1 MRISDWSS
9 DVCSSD
15 LRDLGISY
23 VQTGL
28 AIDPH
33 TPASGGMRFVPKSHL
48 CGDLEMEIAGP
59 VLAAALADDALRA
72 VGLDRASAVDLVLEP
87 GDLALW
93 SPDLVHGSG
102 MNRAD
107 HQRRLYIDLKSTR
120 QNSSH

>member
-33 TPASGGMRFVPKSHL
+33 TPASGGMRFVPNSHL

-72 VGLDRASAVDLVLEP
+72 VGLDPASAVALVLAP

-93 SPDLVHGSG
+93 SPYPGHGSG
-102 MNRAD
+102 MTRSD
-107 HQRRLYIDLKSTR
+107 HPPRPHLHGSVPAPPCPR
-120 QNSSH
+120 